1 MMADSRYN
9 RVLEGAAKWGSFY
22 RNNPDR
28 FAEDY
33 LHLKLKL
40 FQRILLVMMF
50 ANTVFVF
57 IACRG

>member
-1 MMADSRYN
+1 MSKSRY
-9 RVLEGAAKWGSFY
+9 RTVMEGAACWGSFY

-33 LHLKLKL
+33 LHLKLRL